1 MSTAVRSFFSLL
13 PPPSLWRCH
22 GCWKTPSLDG
32 GTLAVLAAILGVV
45 AAAVVEWAVLKL
57 PLRFERH

>member
-1 MSTAVRSFFSLL
+1 LL
-13 PPPSLWRCH
+13 EN
-22 GCWKTPSLDG
+22 PSLDG

>member
-1 MSTAVRSFFSLL
+1 MSTAVRSFFFAVAAAVALALSRLL
-13 PPPSLWRCH
+13 EN
-22 GCWKTPSLDG
+22 PSLDG